1 MASLIESP
9 PPQESPN
16 KRPRPRFRGTWKIL
30 NSTKKELTE
39 KIKKSVRKTQKWRKK
54 LLKEKPK
61 IDDDLMKVKVIC
73 SNKGIVF
80 EEAEALEHMKQYNP
94 TLKKYLDSKKKE
106 IKLKQQKQA
115 LIEVGD
121 PNVFLT
127 LPQCHKII
135 KDVTFGDEWGTTSD
149 IESSD
154 DEDIWRD
161 GRKSLF
167 KKSLFKKKRTKRRTK
182 RTRKK
187 RKTRRKSKKKM
198 RSLSRKKRK
207 SKKKRKRRKK

>member
-1 MASLIESP
+1 MESLTESP
-9 PPQESPN
+9 PPQESPY
-16 KRPRPRFRGTWKIL
+16 KRPRPRFRGTRKIL
-30 NSTKKELTE
+30 NSKKEELKE
-39 KIKKSVRKTQKWRKK
+39 KIKKSVRKTRKLGK
-54 LLKEKPK
+54 ELLKEKPK

-127 LPQCHKII
+127 LPQCHKIM
-135 KDVTFGDEWGTTSD
+135 KDVTFGKWGTTSD

-167 KKSLFKKKRTKRRTK
+167 KKSLFKKKRT
-182 RTRKK
+182 RKK
-187 RKTRRKSKKKM
+187 RKTIRKSKKKM

>member
-30 NSTKKELTE
+30 KEKQQELTKE
-39 KIKKSVRKTQKWRKK
+39 IQKSVRKTRKWRKE

-135 KDVTFGDEWGTTSD
+135 KDVTFGDKWGTTSD
-149 IESSD
+149 IESSEE
-154 DEDIWRD
+154 EDIWRD
-161 GRKSLF
+161 GRKS
-167 KKSLFKKKRTKRRTK
+167 KKKRTKRK
-182 RTRKK
+182 SK
-187 RKTRRKSKKKM
+187 RRK
-198 RSLSRKKRK
+198 RRT
-207 SKKKRKRRKK
+207 KRRKKRTTKRRKKRRK

>member
-39 KIKKSVRKTQKWRKK
+39 KIKKSVGKTQKWRKE

-94 TLKKYLDSKKKE
+94 TLKKYLDSKKKRN
-106 IKLKQQKQA
+106 KVKTAK
-115 LIEVGD
+115 
-121 PNVFLT
+121 
-127 LPQCHKII
+127 
-135 KDVTFGDEWGTTSD
+135 TSID
-149 IESSD
+149 
-154 DEDIWRD
+154 
-161 GRKSLF
+161 
-167 KKSLFKKKRTKRRTK
+167 
-182 RTRKK
+182 
-187 RKTRRKSKKKM
+187 
-198 RSLSRKKRK
+198 
-207 SKKKRKRRKK
+207 

>member
-9 PPQESPN
+9 PPQKSPN

-39 KIKKSVRKTQKWRKK
+39 KIKKSVRKTRKWRKE

-135 KDVTFGDEWGTTSD
+135 KDVTFGDKWGTTSD
-149 IESSD
+149 IESSEE
-154 DEDIWRD
+154 EDIWRD
-161 GRKSLF
+161 GRKS
-167 KKSLFKKKRTKRRTK
+167 KKKRTKRKRRKSLFRKKRTK
-182 RTRKK
+182 RVVPR
-187 RKTRRKSKKKM
+187 RKTRRF
-198 RSLSRKKRK
+198 RKK
-207 SKKKRKRRKK
+207 

>member
-1 MASLIESP
+1 MCYIYMASLIESP

-16 KRPRPRFRGTWKIL
+16 KRPRPRFRGMHKIL

-39 KIKKSVRKTQKWRKK
+39 KIKKSVRKTRKWRKEF
-54 LLKEKPK
+54 LKEKPK
-61 IDDDLMKVKVIC
+61 IDEDLMKVKVIC

-80 EEAEALEHMKQYNP
+80 KEAEALEHMKQYNP

-127 LPQCHKII
+127 LPQCKKII
-135 KDVTFGDEWGTTSD
+135 KDVTFGDKWGTTSD

-167 KKSLFKKKRTKRRTK
+167 KKSIFKKKRTKRKSKRRKRRTK
-182 RTRKK
+182 T
-187 RKTRRKSKKKM
+187 
-198 RSLSRKKRK
+198 KRK
-207 SKKKRKRRKK
+207 SKRRKRKSRRN

>member
-39 KIKKSVRKTQKWRKK
+39 KIKKSVRKTRKWRKE

-135 KDVTFGDEWGTTSD
+135 EKITFGDKWGTTSD

-161 GRKSLF
+161 GRKS
-167 KKSLFKKKRTKRRTK
+167 KKKRTKRRTK
-182 RTRKK
+182 RT
-187 RKTRRKSKKKM
+187 
-198 RSLSRKKRK
+198 KRK
-207 SKKKRKRRKK
+207 SKRRKRRTKRRKRKSRIN

>member
-1 MASLIESP
+1 MCYIYMTSLIESP
-9 PPQESPN
+9 APQESPN
-16 KRPRPRFRGTWKIL
+16 KRPRRRFWGMHKII
-30 NSTKKELTE
+30 NSTKKKLTE
-39 KIKKSVRKTQKWRKK
+39 KIKKSVRKTRKWRKK

-61 IDDDLMKVKVIC
+61 IDEDLMKVKVIC
-73 SNKGIVF
+73 SNKGIAF

-94 TLKKYLDSKKKE
+94 TLKKYLDYKKKE
-106 IKLKQQKQA
+106 IMFKQQKQA

-127 LPQCHKII
+127 LPQCKKII
-135 KDVTFGDEWGTTSD
+135 EKVTFGDKWGTTSD

-167 KKSLFKKKRTKRRTK
+167 KKSLFKKKRTKRR
-182 RTRKK
+182 
-187 RKTRRKSKKKM
+187 
-198 RSLSRKKRK
+198 KKRK
-207 SKKKRKRRKK
+207 SKRRKRRKRRTKRRKMKSRRN

>member
-16 KRPRPRFRGTWKIL
+16 KRPRPRFRGTRKIL

-39 KIKKSVRKTQKWRKK
+39 KIKNSVKTTLKWRKE

-135 KDVTFGDEWGTTSD
+135 KDVTFGDKWGTTSD

-161 GRKSLF
+161 GRKS
-167 KKSLFKKKRTKRRTK
+167 KKKRTKRRKKRKK
-182 RTRKK
+182 RTR
-187 RKTRRKSKKKM
+187 
-198 RSLSRKKRK
+198 
-207 SKKKRKRRKK
+207 RKRRKRERTKRRKRKSRRN

>member
-39 KIKKSVRKTQKWRKK
+39 KIKKSVRTTRKWRKE

-135 KDVTFGDEWGTTSD
+135 KDVTFGDKWGTTSD

-161 GRKSLF
+161 GRKS
-167 KKSLFKKKRTKRRTK
+167 KKKRTKRRTK
-182 RTRKK
+182 RRKK
-187 RKTRRKSKKKM
+187 MKKRTKRRKRRTK
-198 RSLSRKKRK
+198 RRKRK
-207 SKKKRKRRKK
+207 SRRN

>member
-1 MASLIESP
+1 MASLTESP
-9 PPQESPN
+9 PPQESPY
-16 KRPRPRFRGTWKIL
+16 KRPRPRFRGMRKIID
-30 NSTKKELTE
+30 STKKELKTRIRE
-39 KIKKSVRKTQKWRKK
+39 SVKKTQKWRKK

-61 IDDDLMKVKVIC
+61 INDDLMKVKVIC

-80 EEAEALEHMKQYNP
+80 DEEEALEHMKKANP
-94 TLKKYLDSKKKE
+94 IFKKYLDSKKKE

-115 LIEVGD
+115 LDDIGTVS
-121 PNVFLT
+121 LT
-127 LPQCHKII
+127 LPQCKKII
-135 KDVTFGDEWGTTSD
+135 KDVTFGVGNEWGTTSD

-182 RTRKK
+182 RRKK
-187 RKTRRKSKKKM
+187 RKKRTR
-198 RSLSRKKRK
+198 
-207 SKKKRKRRKK
+207 RKRRKRRTKRRKRKSRRK